1 MQVGNLQQDRWRRV
15 STATL
20 SMGNCDKKERGGNK
34 GEYLYTGSSTG
45 RMYRKVYKA
54 EKQYIGRNH
63 VTELA
68 SKHSLT
74 PQTIQREGSRD

>member
-1 MQVGNLQQDRWRRV
+1 
-15 STATL
+15 
-20 SMGNCDKKERGGNK
+20 MGNCDKKEREGNK

-54 EKQYIGRNH
+54 EKQYSGGRNH
-63 VTELA
+63 VTGLA

-74 PQTIQREGSRD
+74 PQTLVTNNKHPLSF